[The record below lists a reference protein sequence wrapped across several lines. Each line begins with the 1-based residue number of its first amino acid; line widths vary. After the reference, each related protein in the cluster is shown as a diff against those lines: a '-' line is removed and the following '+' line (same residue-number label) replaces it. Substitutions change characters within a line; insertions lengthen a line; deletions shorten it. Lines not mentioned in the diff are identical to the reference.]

1 MNFNPLTFSSISD
14 KKQTIFNI
22 YPNPTNGV
30 FSIQLDVAKKYDVQ
44 VYNVLGQIV
53 YTTYTNDLNNMID
66 LSNFDK
72 GVYTIELKENN
83 LKYIEKIIIE

>member
-1 MNFNPLTFSSISD
+1 M
-14 KKQTIFNI
+14 
-22 YPNPTNGV
+22 
-30 FSIQLDVAKKYDVQ
+30 Q

-66 LSNFDK
+66 LSNLDK

-83 LKYIEKIIIE
+83 LIYTEKIIIE